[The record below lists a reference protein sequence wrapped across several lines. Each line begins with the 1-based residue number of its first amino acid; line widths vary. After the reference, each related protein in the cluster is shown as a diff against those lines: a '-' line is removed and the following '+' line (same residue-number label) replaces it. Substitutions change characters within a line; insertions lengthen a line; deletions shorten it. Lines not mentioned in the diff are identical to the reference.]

1 MKKALYFALGTASAL
16 SIATSAVAAP
26 TPAGTD
32 VNNTATIGY
41 ATGGVTQA
49 NVLSNTATFKVDQKV
64 NLTVAEV
71 GGLVTP
77 TSPGGSN
84 FVTTFTVTNTSN
96 ATLDFALSAA
106 QLTSGQTVAFGGT
119 DSFDQTNV
127 RIFVDSN
134 NNGIYD
140 AGVDVATY
148 IDELAADATRTVFIV
163 SDTPAGQADASLAGV
178 VLTATAA
185 AGGTTG
191 TQGSALVQT
200 VGADNPAAIDI
211 VFADTAGKTDAL
223 RDGKFS
229 ADDTYKVIAP
239 TLALVKSSK
248 IISDPFN
255 GTTNPK
261 RIPGAT
267 VEYCIVATN
276 TGAGAANNAIISDSL
291 ASVTGVT
298 YQPNSIYTGVTV
310 SSGTC
315 NADGTLQ
322 TDAVDG
328 DQSNFGSNTVTSN
341 LGTISGGASSAIRFR
356 VTIN

>member
-1 MKKALYFALGTASAL
+1 MKKALYIALGTASAL
-16 SIATSAVAAP
+16 SFATAVTAAG

-49 NVLSNTATFKVDQKV
+49 NVNSNIATFKVDQKV

-71 GGLVTP
+71 GGLVSP
-77 TSPGGSN
+77 TSPGGLN

-96 ATLDFALSAA
+96 ATLDFSLLAS
-106 QLTSGQTVAFGGT
+106 QLASGQTVAFGGT
-119 DSFDQTNV
+119 DSFNQNNIRV
-127 RIFVDSN
+127 FVDSN

-148 IDELAADATRTVFIV
+148 VDELAADATRTVFIV

-185 AGGTTG
+185 AGGTTNA
-191 TQGSALVQT
+191 QGSDLVQSA
-200 VGADNPAAIDI
+200 GADNPAVVDI
-211 VFADTAGKTDAL
+211 VFADIAGKTDAL
-223 RDGKFS
+223 RDGKSS
-229 ADDTYKVIAP
+229 ADDTYKVVAP
-239 TLALVKSSK
+239 TLVLAKSSK

-276 TGAGAANNAIISDSL
+276 TGAGAANSAIISDNL
-291 ASVTGVT
+291 ASVSGVT
-298 YQPNSIYTGVTV
+298 YLNGSIFTGVTV

-315 NADGTLQ
+315 NTDGTLQ
-322 TDAVDG
+322 TDAADG
-328 DQSNFGSNTVTSN
+328 DQSNFSSNTVTSN
-341 LGTISGGASSAIRFR
+341 LGTINGGASSAIRFR